1 MCGKN
6 DRILLHTRRR
16 QLKTANLECN
26 MTKSKAWKLY
36 ESLKKKGLLPEQEQ
50 KILQELKYKG
60 KHKILGYPPLSHLE
74 ASGDLFYYLQELQ
87 PYLLNTNPQKYN
99 DLAILQGMKPKQS
112 AHYALQTLD
121 ELLERDKQ
129 REKDGFPTKIKLGK
143 IVKPGKGKKGKIIVV
158 PVTSEDKFIHDD
170 KFGMGGMG
178 EGEGGTGE
186 GEEGEVIG
194 EQPLQG
200 EGEGED
206 GEAGQEE
213 GDHSIESKAYELGRI
228 LTQRF
233 DLPNLKEKGKK
244 SAVKQYTYDLTDK
257 HRGHGQILDK
267 KATLEEIIE
276 TNLGLGN
283 ITGNEEE
290 IDTTNLI
297 VSPRDKIYRI
307 LSREV
312 QYQSQAIVFLL
323 RDYSGSMYGKPTE
336 LVCTQ
341 HLFIYAWLLYQYEK
355 LVTPR
360 FIVHDTEAKEV
371 PDFHT
376 YYNLIVAGGTSVY
389 TAFQKVN
396 ELVEKENLAKDYNIY
411 VFYGG
416 DGEDWYDGTET
427 VNEIKKMLTYTNR
440 IGMTIINDGYND
452 SAVEKY
458 MRNSGLLETNES
470 LIRMNSLSQ
479 NATEDK
485 IIKSIIDLVSE

>member
-1 MCGKN
+1 
-6 DRILLHTRRR
+6 
-16 QLKTANLECN
+16 

-36 ESLKKKGLLPEQEQ
+36 ESLKLNGLLPEQEK
-50 KILQELKYKG
+50 KILQELSYKG
-60 KHKILGYPPLSHLE
+60 KHKILEYPPLSYLQ
-74 ASGDLFYYLQELQ
+74 ASGDLFSYLQQIQ
-87 PYLLNTNPQKYN
+87 PYLQKKNPQKYA
-99 DLAILQGMKPKQS
+99 DLLTLQGMRPKQS
-112 AHYALQTLD
+112 AHYAFQTLD

-129 REKDGFPTKIKLGK
+129 REQDGFPTKIKLGK

-158 PVTSEDKFIHDD
+158 PVTTEDKFVHDD

-194 EQPLQG
+194 EQPLNG
-200 EGEGED
+200 EGEGEGD
-206 GEAGQEE
+206 GDAGQGE
-213 GDHSIESKAYELGRI
+213 GQDHEIESKAYELGRI

-233 DLPNLKEKGKK
+233 ELPNLKDKGKK

-283 ITGNEEE
+283 INGEDD
-290 IDTTNLI
+290 IDTTNLL

-307 LSREV
+307 LSRET

-323 RDYSGSMYGKPTE
+323 RDYSGSMSGKPTE
-336 LVCTQ
+336 IVCTQ
-341 HLFIYAWLLYQYEK
+341 HLFLYAWLLYQYEK

-371 PDFHT
+371 PDFHS

-396 ELVEKENLAKDYNIY
+396 EIVEKENLAKDYNIY

-416 DGEDWYDGTET
+416 DGEDWYQGGDET
-427 VNEIKKMLTYTNR
+427 ISEIKKMLLYTNR
-440 IGMTIINDGYND
+440 IGMTIVGDGYGE
-452 SAVEKY
+452 SQVQRY
-458 MRNSGLLETNES
+458 MKNSGLLESHES
-470 LIRMNSLSQ
+470 LIRMNSLSE
-479 NATEDK
+479 TDSSEEK
-485 IIKSIIDLVSE
+485 IIESIIDLVS